1 MGAMGIV
8 RSRDMI
14 SQTGIACT
22 GEAGQFDS
30 NLPAQLINWWR
41 AGVAC
46 SGNRLSSAT
55 AGAATKLAMI
65 ASVSLNRMTAPPL
78 MAGRITC

>member
-1 MGAMGIV
+1 MGATGIV

-14 SQTGIACT
+14 SQTAIACT

-30 NLPAQLINWWR
+30 NVPAQLINWWK

-46 SGNRLSSAT
+46 SARHLHRLERFPVRPQPFSMFSKSGQQPSAMRS
-55 AGAATKLAMI
+55 K
-65 ASVSLNRMTAPPL
+65 V
-78 MAGRITC
+78 

>member
-46 SGNRLSSAT
+46 SARHLHRLEHFPVRPQPFSTFSSQ
-55 AGAATKLAMI
+55 
-65 ASVSLNRMTAPPL
+65 ASSQVP
-78 MAGRITC
+78 